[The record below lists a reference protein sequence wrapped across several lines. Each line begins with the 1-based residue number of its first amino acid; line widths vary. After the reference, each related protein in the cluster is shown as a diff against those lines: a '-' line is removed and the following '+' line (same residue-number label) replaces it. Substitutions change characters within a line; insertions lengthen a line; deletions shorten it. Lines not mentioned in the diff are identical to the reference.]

1 MGLLDDIIIILLVLA
16 IIVIIYDKF
25 IQRKHQLL
33 INYPLIGRMRY
44 FLEAVREPF
53 RQYFADETF
62 YESKDKIDWVYGS
75 SYDHT
80 PFVSF
85 SPNQSIKPPKWLIK
99 HANAPLNN
107 DEVLCDFTIEFGK
120 DRKKPFIAK
129 SIISRSA
136 MSDGAIS
143 PEGTRAFAK
152 GAYEGKFP
160 INIGEGSL
168 TSNFFFTHKPKN
180 REFLDV
186 IEISEKDKKLYK
198 VIGFLSN
205 KFTAIK
211 YFRKKYLPKGLSDT
225 YIFDTDEKIFFRIN
239 WNTDFEKFPSEVP
252 SDLPDMIFQMSS
264 GLYGVRD
271 ENGAFSEDR
280 YKKVMSFCKMT
291 EIKLAQGA
299 KQTGGKLV
307 ASKVTEA
314 IGYYRGV
321 EAHKNLYAP
330 NRFPYA
336 SNVNEL
342 FDFIA
347 RLQKLS
353 DKPVGI
359 KVVISSK
366 EHFEEYVI
374 EMKKRKDKGTPGI
387 PDFITVDGGDGGSA
401 TAPIFLMDSVGLAI
415 RDAVFIA
422 DKVLKQ
428 HNMRGDV
435 KVIASSKILTPD
447 DVVISLALG
456 ADFVSI
462 GRGFMLSAGCIR
474 ARMCSGQG
482 SHQCPVGLATQNE
495 KLRRSYL
502 ADKQAQKVANYHKHL
517 LDGVR
522 TILAVMGKRSTNE
535 LSKEDLTF
543 IDRNGFIH
551 SDIEVYYK
559 KKVKE
564 S

>member
-1 MGLLDDIIIILLVLA
+1 MEIVLYTLVIVVLF
-16 IIVIIYDKF
+16 VIIYDKY

-53 RQYFADETF
+53 RQYFAEETF

-75 SYDHT
+75 SYDHA

-85 SPNQSIKPPKWLIK
+85 SPNQSVKPPKWLIK

-107 DEVLCDFTIEFGK
+107 DEVSCAFSIVFGEK
-120 DRKKPFIAK
+120 REKPFVTQ

-143 PEGTRAFAK
+143 PEGTRAFSK
-152 GAYEGKFP
+152 GAYDGKFP

-168 TSNFFFTHKPKN
+168 TSNFLFTHKPKN
-180 REFLDV
+180 KEFLEI
-186 IEISEKDKKLYK
+186 IELSQFDKKIYGILKNITNRY
-198 VIGFLSN
+198 I
-205 KFTAIK
+205 AINF
-211 YFRKKYLPKGLSDT
+211 FRKKYLPVNLEDT
-225 YIFDTDEKIFFRIN
+225 YIFDYDEKLFFRVN
-239 WNTDFEKFPSEVP
+239 WDAPLESFPKEVP

-271 ENGAFSEDR
+271 KDGNFDAER
-280 YKKVMSFCKMT
+280 YQKVMSLCRMT

-299 KQTGGKLV
+299 KQTGGKLI
-307 ASKVTEA
+307 ASKVTPSIA
-314 IGYYRGV
+314 YFRGV
-321 EAHKNLYAP
+321 EAHKNLFSP

-336 SNVNEL
+336 SSISEL

-347 RLQKLS
+347 NLQKLS
-353 DKPVGI
+353 QKPVGI
-359 KVVISSK
+359 KLVVSSK
-366 EHFEEYVI
+366 EQFEEYTD
-374 EMKKRKDKGTPGI
+374 EMLRRKENNFDGI
-387 PDFITVDGGDGGSA
+387 PDFITIDGGDGGSA
-401 TAPIFLMDSVGLAI
+401 TAPIFLMDSVGLSI
-415 RDAVFIA
+415 RDSVFIVNR
-422 DKVLKQ
+422 VLEKKGL
-428 HNMRGDV
+428 REDI
-435 KVIASSKILTPD
+435 KIIASSKILTPD
-447 DVVISLALG
+447 DVVINLALG

-482 SHQCPVGLATQNE
+482 SHQCPVGLATQDA

-502 ADKQAQKVANYHKHL
+502 THKQAEKIANYHKHL
-517 LDGVR
+517 IDGVK
-522 TILAVMGKRSTNE
+522 TILAIMGKRCTSE
-535 LSKEDLTF
+535 LSKDDLTF